1 LARIELKPRVVATD
15 DFEIFEGDRR
25 AGCIYKITLP
35 TSVRWHWH
43 VYTRGRDGAQFGTSG
58 TLSEA
63 VGAFCNAF
71 DAQSK

>member
-1 LARIELKPRVVATD
+1 LARIELEPQVIATD
-15 DFEIFEGDRR
+15 DFEIFEGNRR

-43 VYTRGRDGAQFGTSG
+43 VYARGSDKGRLGTSD
-58 TLSEA
+58 TMSEA
-63 VGAFCNAF
+63 IGAFCNAF